1 MKSNKYLYE
10 YVIQGN
16 YGYGW
21 DDVDFI
27 DKSEKGAFKKAK
39 QSLKTYQQN
48 ENNAVHRI
56 IERRTLKT

>member
-10 YVIQGN
+10 YAIQGN

-39 QSLKTYQQN
+39 QALKFIN
-48 ENNAVHRI
+48 KMNL
-56 IERRTLKT
+56 TLHTVLLSTEH